1 MVLCLNFIIISW
13 CHYYNRQF
21 FFISW
26 IILFLF
32 SSSWNYDFDFHFS
45 RLCQY
50 VFVLLSPQMEILL
63 CLPRGQMLLASCK
76 LQESSS
82 SSSSLFVE
90 LVRKSFFYFYVKVE
104 REMSQKMIFFSFSC
118 VCQEVRCYLPL
129 ASYRN
134 HHHQHQ
140 QHHNHDQVGGTMP
153 SLSKEMSYYCNL
165 N

>member
-1 MVLCLNFIIISW
+1 MLIKSKPNTARMYLGPCQDITQDSDRPFLISYFIKWYTHFEFEKLTHGFMSQSQNNILIVDVIITTV
-13 CHYYNRQF
+13 N

-26 IILFLF
+26 NFSFF

-82 SSSSLFVE
+82 SSTSL
-90 LVRKSFFYFYVKVE
+90 
-104 REMSQKMIFFSFSC
+104 
-118 VCQEVRCYLPL
+118 
-129 ASYRN
+129 
-134 HHHQHQ
+134 
-140 QHHNHDQVGGTMP
+140 
-153 SLSKEMSYYCNL
+153 
-165 N
+165 